1 MDWEELTWEG
11 AAAIVA
17 VIFLAGVLFVGYYDY
32 VVTSRESSQAIAG
45 QAIAGQAVFAVVLL
59 AVLAWAIYQ
68 QMHGPKVSGRGPVW

>member
-11 AAAIVA
+11 AAAVVA
-17 VIFLAGVLFVGYYDY
+17 VIFLAGMLFVAYYDY
-32 VVTSRESSQAIAG
+32 VVTSRESS

-68 QMHGPKVSGRGPVW
+68 QMHGPKVSGRGSVW

>member
-11 AAAIVA
+11 AAAVVA
-17 VIFLAGVLFVGYYDY
+17 VIFLAGMLFVAYYDY
-32 VVTSRESSQAIAG
+32 VVTSRESS

-59 AVLAWAIYQ
+59 AVLAWAIYR